1 MLKKTIL
8 ILSLFAGILFG
19 GSTKLHPVVKSTLLP
34 GWGEAALQNSKRARI
49 FRLVEVSLVT
59 ACISAYTFSVHQAKQ
74 YESFAVEHAGIDARG
89 KEHQYWV
96 DLGNYSD
103 MASHN
108 EEHLRFREMESLYA
122 ENEGWNW
129 TWDSK
134 ENKSTFETM
143 RIRSDVLGMMGKFII
158 GSIVVNHIVSAI
170 DVLYLTR
177 LEKIESI
184 SLIPKINP
192 DGTGSLSFKVEF
204 DL

>member
-1 MLKKTIL
+1 MFKKTIL
-8 ILSLFAGILFG
+8 ILTLFAGIFADG
-19 GSTKLHPVVKSTLLP
+19 PPILHPMVKSAILP
-34 GWGEAALQNSKRARI
+34 GWGEAVMQNSKRARI

-108 EEHLRFREMESLYA
+108 KEHLRFREMESLYA

-177 LEKIESI
+177 LEKIKSI
-184 SLIPKINP
+184 SLVPTISQ
-192 DGTGSLSFKVEF
+192 DGMGFLTLKVEF
-204 DL
+204 NL

>member
-19 GSTKLHPVVKSTLLP
+19 GSTRLHPVVKSALLP

-59 ACISAYTFSVHQAKQ
+59 ACISAYTFSGHQAKQ